1 MHLLQASVTLN
12 LAKCEFSTNC
22 VKFLGH
28 VRSSSGIEADPEKLI
43 IITNNN
49 LCIYIVQASWIYDCQ
64 CNTS

>member
-12 LAKCEFSTNC
+12 LAKCNFSTNC

-28 VRSSSGIEADPEKLI
+28 VISSKGINADPKKLI

-49 LCIYIVQASWIYDCQ
+49 LCIYIG
-64 CNTS
+64 